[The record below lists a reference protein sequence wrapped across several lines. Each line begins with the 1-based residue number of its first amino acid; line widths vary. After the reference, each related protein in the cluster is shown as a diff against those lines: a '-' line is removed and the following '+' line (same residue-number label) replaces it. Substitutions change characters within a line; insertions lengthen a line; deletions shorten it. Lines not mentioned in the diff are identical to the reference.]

1 MEELQKLLEDR
12 DITHFDAKKSR
23 IMCFAHVV
31 NLCSGCVIRGL
42 AGKAIDDDDDNGNYD
57 NDDTNTPAAAGTPVV
72 LACSVVNAI
81 RASGSRREAFARV
94 IKDGNAEQWFK
105 QGDPLKI
112 VKLKHL
118 ELLRSVRTRWDSVF
132 YMLNRLCELR
142 PVCHFSI

>member
-1 MEELQKLLEDR
+1 MMEELQKLLEDC

-31 NLCSGCVIRGL
+31 NLCSGYVIWGL
-42 AGKAIDDDDDNGNYD
+42 AGKTIDDDDDDGDYD
-57 NDDTNTPAAAGTPVV
+57 DDDANTPAAAGTPVV
-72 LACSVVNAI
+72 LARSVVNAI
-81 RASGSRREAFARV
+81 RASGSHREAFARV

-118 ELLRSVRTRWDSVF
+118 ELLHSVHTRWDSVF
-132 YMLNRLCELR
+132 YMLN
-142 PVCHFSI
+142 